1 MPKLTRSA
9 AKDLQRLPEPLRVKA
24 KEIIGRLDEEP
35 SLGNKLRG
43 RLDGKGSTRLGR
55 SHRIVYM
62 STPNEIVVMA
72 VKPRKDAY
80 R

>member
-1 MPKLTRSA
+1 MPRLTRSA
-9 AKDLQRLPEPLRVKA
+9 AKDLQRLPEPLRAKA

-35 SLGNKLRG
+35 SLGKKLRG
-43 RLDGKGSTRLGR
+43 HLDGKRSTRLGR

-62 STPNEIVVMA
+62 STPSEIVVMA
-72 VKPRKDAY
+72 VKQRKDAY

>member
-9 AKDLQRLPEPLRVKA
+9 GKDLQRLPEPLHTRA
-24 KEIIGRLDEEP
+24 KQMISRLDAEP
-35 SLGNKLRG
+35 ALGKRLHGKLE
-43 RLDGKGSTRLGR
+43 GKRSARLGR
-55 SHRIVYM
+55 SHRIIYM
-62 STPNEIVVMA
+62 AMSGKVIVIA

>member
-24 KEIIGRLDEEP
+24 EEIISRLNKDP
-35 SLGNKLRG
+35 SLGKKLRG
-43 RLDGKGSTRLGR
+43 QLHGKRSARLGR
-55 SHRIVYM
+55 SHRIVYT
-62 STPNEIVVMA
+62 STPNGIVVMA
-72 VKPRKDAY
+72 VKQRKDAY